1 MDAAPTIHATE
12 TMFVVVVDDEN
23 TDKDDEAAAENEAN
37 CRLTGGSDVKN
48 NPFVTLDGVVLLVL
62 R

>member
-1 MDAAPTIHATE
+1 
-12 TMFVVVVDDEN
+12 MFVVVVDDEN

-48 NPFVTLDGVVLLVL
+48 NPFVTLAGVVLLVL